1 MRDEAKRGDGNA
13 KGTACTPKPWHRCV
27 ILSEIHER
35 REMDVVEGSIHGT
48 EYLFMNR
55 FFNFAPIWG
64 FVQNDSQK
72 KPQISSLRSSSYARQ
87 TQITCLRSS
96 SYARQAQII
105 PDPEGVKQ
113 Q

>member
-64 FVQNDSQK
+64 FVQNDSK
-72 KPQISSLRSSSYARQ
+72 NNNHRLPVYALLATPGKRRLPAFAEA
-87 TQITCLRSS
+87 T
-96 SYARQAQII
+96 A
-105 PDPEGVKQ
+105 
-113 Q
+113 

>member
-1 MRDEAKRGDGNA
+1 MRNETKGGDGNA
-13 KGTACTPKPWHRCV
+13 KGTTCTPKLWHRCV

-35 REMDVVEGSIHGT
+35 REMDVVEGFIHGT

-55 FFNFAPIWG
+55 FFNFVPIWG
-64 FVQNDSQK
+64 FVQNDSQR
-72 KPQISSLRSSSYARQ
+72 KPQITSLRSSSH
-87 TQITCLRSS
+87 T
-96 SYARQAQII
+96 RQAQII